1 MKNYKL
7 LMNQITL
14 VLGLLFFL
22 LTAVPLTLGQVVNPV
37 DNNTPTEIPFRFTY
51 LMSDK
56 SIYVSGET
64 VEFEAWIVNNSTEH
78 DLAIYLTAN
87 SPFISDDNPA
97 TRDTI
102 TSDTVIIP
110 KNTEG
115 SIKVLL
121 PSQDERYGRQILRV
135 NAYATSTS
143 DETLTAEEVTLFQ
156 VQFEEKPVS
165 RIPLI
170 GFILVIAIV
179 AGFVLRSTRSEL
191 SDIKD

>member
-7 LMNQITL
+7 LMNHSAL
-14 VLGLLFFL
+14 VIGLLFFL
-22 LTAVPLTLGQVVNPV
+22 ITTIPLTLGQAQ
-37 DNNTPTEIPFRFTY
+37 NNRDLDSPITFRFTY

-56 SIYVSGET
+56 SVYEAGDI
-64 VEFEAWIVNNSTEH
+64 VEFEAWILNNSTEH

-115 SIKVLL
+115 SIKILL
-121 PSQDERYGRQILRV
+121 PSQEERYGRQILRV

-165 RIPLI
+165 RIPVI

-179 AGFVLRSTRSEL
+179 GGFVLRSTRSEL

>member
-78 DLAIYLTAN
+78 DLSIFLTAN

-97 TRDTI
+97 TPDTI
-102 TSDTVIIP
+102 TSETVIIP

-115 SIKVLL
+115 SIKVLI
-121 PSQDERYGRQILRV
+121 PSHEERYGRQILRI

-143 DETLTAEEVTLFQ
+143 DETLTGEEITLFQ
-156 VQFEEKPVS
+156 VTFEDKPVS
-165 RIPLI
+165 RLPII
-170 GFILVIAIV
+170 AFILVIALV
-179 AGFVLRSTRSEL
+179 GGFVLRSTRCEL
-191 SDIKD
+191 SDLRD

>member
-7 LMNQITL
+7 LMNQTAL
-14 VLGLLFFL
+14 VIGLLFFL
-22 LTAVPLTLGQVVNPV
+22 IATIPLTLGQAQ
-37 DNNTPTEIPFRFTY
+37 NNRDLDSPITFRFTY

-56 SIYVSGET
+56 SVYEPGDI

-97 TRDTI
+97 TPDTI

-115 SIKVLL
+115 SIKILL
-121 PSQDERYGRQILRV
+121 PSQEERYGRQILRV
-135 NAYATSTS
+135 NA
-143 DETLTAEEVTLFQ
+143 
-156 VQFEEKPVS
+156 
-165 RIPLI
+165 
-170 GFILVIAIV
+170 
-179 AGFVLRSTRSEL
+179 
-191 SDIKD
+191 

>member
-1 MKNYKL
+1 M
-7 LMNQITL
+7 
-14 VLGLLFFL
+14 FFL
-22 LTAVPLTLGQVVNPV
+22 LTTIPLTLGQVDLDSP
-37 DNNTPTEIPFRFTY
+37 ISFRFTY

-56 SIYVSGET
+56 SSYEAGET
-64 VEFEAWIVNNSTEH
+64 VEFEAWIINNSTEH

-121 PSQDERYGRQILRV
+121 PSQQYKTIFHIEQVNYILR
-135 NAYATSTS
+135 YIF
-143 DETLTAEEVTLFQ
+143 D
-156 VQFEEKPVS
+156 
-165 RIPLI
+165 IPLLHL
-170 GFILVIAIV
+170 LVAFFQHNQTLQIQLP
-179 AGFVLRSTRSEL
+179 F
-191 SDIKD
+191 

>member
-7 LMNQITL
+7 LMNQTAL
-14 VLGLLFFL
+14 VIGLLFFL
-22 LTAVPLTLGQVVNPV
+22 IATIPLTLGQAQ
-37 DNNTPTEIPFRFTY
+37 NNRDLDSPITFRFTY

-56 SIYVSGET
+56 SSYEAGET
-64 VEFEAWIVNNSTEH
+64 VEFEAWIINNSTEH

-121 PSQDERYGRQILRV
+121 PSQEERYGRQILRV

>member
-7 LMNQITL
+7 LMNQIAL
-14 VLGLLFFL
+14 VIGLMFFL
-22 LTAVPLTLGQVVNPV
+22 LTTIPLTLGQVDLDSP
-37 DNNTPTEIPFRFTY
+37 ISFRFTY

-56 SIYVSGET
+56 SSYEAGET
-64 VEFEAWIVNNSTEH
+64 VEFEAWIINNSTEH

-102 TSDTVIIP
+102 TSDTLIIP

-121 PSQDERYGRQILRV
+121 PSQEERYGRQILRV

-143 DETLTAEEVTLFQ
+143 DETITADDVTLFQ

>member
-1 MKNYKL
+1 M
-7 LMNQITL
+7 
-14 VLGLLFFL
+14 
-22 LTAVPLTLGQVVNPV
+22 
-37 DNNTPTEIPFRFTY
+37 
-51 LMSDK
+51 
-56 SIYVSGET
+56 
-64 VEFEAWIVNNSTEH
+64 
-78 DLAIYLTAN
+78 AIYLTAN

-121 PSQDERYGRQILRV
+121 PSQEERYGRQILRV

-143 DETLTAEEVTLFQ
+143 DETITADDVTLFQ

>member
-7 LMNQITL
+7 LMNHTAL
-14 VLGLLFFL
+14 VIGLLFFL
-22 LTAVPLTLGQVVNPV
+22 ITTIPLTLGQVDLDSP
-37 DNNTPTEIPFRFTY
+37 IQFRFTY

-56 SIYVSGET
+56 SIYEAGET

-97 TRDTI
+97 TLDSI

-110 KNTEG
+110 KNSEG

-121 PSQDERYGRQILRV
+121 PSQEERYGRQILRI
-135 NAYATSTS
+135 NAYATSTT
-143 DETLTAEEVTLFQ
+143 DETLTSEEVTLFQ
-156 VQFEEKPVS
+156 VTFEDKPVS
-165 RIPLI
+165 RLPII
-170 GFILVIAIV
+170 AFILVIAIV
-179 AGFVLRSTRSEL
+179 GGFVLRSTRSEL
-191 SDIKD
+191 SDLRD

>member
-7 LMNQITL
+7 LMNQTAL
-14 VLGLLFFL
+14 VIGLLFFL
-22 LTAVPLTLGQVVNPV
+22 IATIPLTLGQAQ
-37 DNNTPTEIPFRFTY
+37 NNRDLDSPITFRFTY

-56 SIYVSGET
+56 SVYEPGDI

-115 SIKVLL
+115 SIKILL
-121 PSQDERYGRQILRV
+121 PSQEERYGRQILRV

-165 RIPLI
+165 RIPVI

-179 AGFVLRSTRSEL
+179 GGFVLRSTRSEL
-191 SDIKD
+191 SDLKD

>member
-7 LMNQITL
+7 LMNQTAL
-14 VLGLLFFL
+14 VIGLLFFL
-22 LTAVPLTLGQVVNPV
+22 IATIPLTLGQAQ
-37 DNNTPTEIPFRFTY
+37 NNRDLDSPITFRFTY

-56 SIYVSGET
+56 TVYEPGDI

-97 TRDTI
+97 TPDTI

-115 SIKVLL
+115 SIKILL
-121 PSQDERYGRQILRV
+121 PSQEERYGRQILRV

-165 RIPLI
+165 RIPVI

-179 AGFVLRSTRSEL
+179 GGFVLRSTRSEL
-191 SDIKD
+191 SDLKD

>member
-1 MKNYKL
+1 
-7 LMNQITL
+7 MNQITL

-37 DNNTPTEIPFRFTY
+37 DKNTPTEIPFRFTY

-78 DLAIYLTAN
+78 DLSIFLTAN

-97 TRDTI
+97 TPDTI
-102 TSDTVIIP
+102 TSETVIIP

-115 SIKVLL
+115 SIKVLI
-121 PSQDERYGRQILRV
+121 PSHEERYGRQILRI

-143 DETLTAEEVTLFQ
+143 DETLTGEEITLFQ
-156 VQFEEKPVS
+156 VTFEDKPVS
-165 RIPLI
+165 RLPII
-170 GFILVIAIV
+170 AFILIIALV
-179 AGFVLRSTRSEL
+179 GGFVLRYTRSAL
-191 SDIKD
+191 SDLRD

>member
-7 LMNQITL
+7 LMNQTAL
-14 VLGLLFFL
+14 VIGLLFFL
-22 LTAVPLTLGQVVNPV
+22 ITTIPLTLGQV
-37 DNNTPTEIPFRFTY
+37 DLDTPIPFRFTY

-56 SIYVSGET
+56 SVYEAGDI
-64 VEFEAWIVNNSTEH
+64 VEFEAWILNNSTEH

-97 TRDTI
+97 TPDTM

-115 SIKVLL
+115 SIKILL
-121 PSQDERYGRQILRV
+121 PSQEERYGRQILRV

-165 RIPLI
+165 RIPVI

-179 AGFVLRSTRSEL
+179 GGFVLRSTRSEL
-191 SDIKD
+191 SDLKD

>member
-7 LMNQITL
+7 LMNQTAL
-14 VLGLLFFL
+14 VIGLLFFL
-22 LTAVPLTLGQVVNPV
+22 IATIPLTLGQAQ
-37 DNNTPTEIPFRFTY
+37 NNRDLDSPITFRFTY

-56 SIYVSGET
+56 SSYEAGET
-64 VEFEAWIVNNSTEH
+64 VEFEAWIINNSTEH

-97 TRDTI
+97 TPDTI

-115 SIKVLL
+115 SIKILL
-121 PSQDERYGRQILRV
+121 PSQEERYGRQILRV

-165 RIPLI
+165 RIPVI

-179 AGFVLRSTRSEL
+179 GGFVLRSTRSEL

>member
-7 LMNQITL
+7 LMNQIAL
-14 VLGLLFFL
+14 VIGLMFFL
-22 LTAVPLTLGQVVNPV
+22 LTTIPLTLGQAQ
-37 DNNTPTEIPFRFTY
+37 NNRDLDSPITFRFTY

-56 SIYVSGET
+56 SVYEPGDI

-97 TRDTI
+97 TPDTI

-115 SIKVLL
+115 SIKILL
-121 PSQDERYGRQILRV
+121 PSQEERYGRQILRV
-135 NAYATSTS
+135 NAFATSTS

-156 VQFEEKPVS
+156 VTFEDKPVS
-165 RIPLI
+165 LIPVV
-170 GFILVIAIV
+170 GFILVIALV
-179 AGFVLRSTRSEL
+179 GGFVLRSTRSEL
-191 SDIKD
+191 SDLKD

>member
-7 LMNQITL
+7 LMNQTAL
-14 VLGLLFFL
+14 VIGLLFFL
-22 LTAVPLTLGQVVNPV
+22 IATIPLTLGQAQ
-37 DNNTPTEIPFRFTY
+37 NNRDLDSPITFRFTY

-56 SIYVSGET
+56 SVYEPGDI

-97 TRDTI
+97 TPDTI

-115 SIKVLL
+115 SIKILL
-121 PSQDERYGRQILRV
+121 PSQEERYGRQILRV

-165 RIPLI
+165 RIPVI

-179 AGFVLRSTRSEL
+179 GGFVLRSTRSEL
-191 SDIKD
+191 SDLKD